1 MTADP
6 TAGDPEAIR
15 RLARSHT
22 QHADAVRAGARHV
35 VDAAEAA
42 QSGWSGKAQE
52 RFVAVAATVP
62 ASAQRTAARLDEA
75 ASALDSYASE
85 VQRIQDEAQRVQ
97 TAQQDTADEITANAR
112 AICSATVTAQSAD
125 AVESDTTKLHQLQN
139 GAASLARLQGRLS
152 VQWEELVAR
161 RDAADRQVASALES
175 PEVVGKLQSA
185 GAVAKMSD
193 GQFLTWLGSLDKESI
208 VALQD
213 DPSIA
218 ARLARMDARDVAAW
232 WTAMSGPKGA
242 HSAERDAF
250 VAAIP
255 AALGN
260 LNGVAYW
267 ARARA
272 NTTVLADKLAEAK
285 QKTSYWEKQLQRA
298 SSPAAAAAAR
308 AQLQTWE
315 RQRDGYQNI
324 QSTLDTKAVSLI
336 SLVDDRPPLAQIVS
350 GDMDTAEHVTYIVPG
365 MNTATY
371 QDGTVQNYA
380 TIANGLRREEA
391 LVGNVPIGDVAVV
404 SWIGYHGP
412 MADDLSFASVVT
424 NGRAHAGADAL
435 AADLN
440 GFDAVRAAS
449 GVDADLTVAAHS
461 YGTNVT
467 TIALTKAHADHVVL
481 LGSAGVTDMAPN
493 ADALQVPKGEVF
505 ASQGAKD
512 GWAITGQ
519 HLSGRKDPTDPSW
532 GAHDFSSETQ
542 GTGADT
548 LHGITHHGPY
558 DGPEGNGDGQ
568 YSYFDNG
575 TTAQYNTAKA
585 AMGLGDTIPEGG
597 APFDRMRQQTKDDW
611 FMYEWQTGLTGDPT
625 L

>member
-6 TAGDPEAIR
+6 TAGDPDGIR
-15 RLARSHT
+15 RLARLHT

-42 QSGWSGKAQE
+42 QSGWTGKAQE
-52 RFVAVAATVP
+52 RFVSVAATVP

-75 ASALDSYASE
+75 ASALDTYASE

-97 TAQQDTADEITANAR
+97 TAQQSAADDVAANAR
-112 AICSATVTAQSAD
+112 AIRSATQAVESAD

-139 GAASLARLQGRLS
+139 GAASLAGLQGRLS
-152 VQWEELVAR
+152 AQWEELVTR
-161 RDAADRQVASALES
+161 RDAADRQVASALEA
-175 PEVVGKLQSA
+175 PEVVGKLKSA
-185 GAVAKMSD
+185 AAVARMSD

-208 VALQD
+208 AALKD
-213 DPSIA
+213 DPTIA
-218 ARLARMDARDVAAW
+218 ARLARMDAKDVALW
-232 WTAMSGPKGA
+232 WNAMSGPDGA
-242 HSAERDAF
+242 HSAEQDAF

-272 NTTVLADKLAEAK
+272 NKRVLKSKLAEANK
-285 QKTSYWEKQLQRA
+285 KTSYWEKQLKNA

-308 AQLQTWE
+308 AQLQTWQ

-324 QSTLDTKAVSLI
+324 RDTLNTKAVSLI
-336 SLVDDRPPLAQIVS
+336 SLVDDRPPLAQIVA
-350 GDMDTAEHVTYIVPG
+350 GDMDTAAHVTYIVPG

-380 TIANGLRREEA
+380 TIAAGMRQEEA
-391 LVGNVPIGDVAVV
+391 LVGNTPISDVAVV

-424 NGRAHAGADAL
+424 NGRAHAGADSL

-449 GVDADLTVAAHS
+449 GRDADLTVAAHS
-461 YGTNVT
+461 YGTNVA
-467 TIALTKAHADHVVL
+467 TIALTKTHADHVVL
-481 LGSAGVTDMAPN
+481 LGSAGVTDVAPN
-493 ADALQVPKGEVF
+493 ADALRVPEGEVF

-519 HLSGRKDPTDPSW
+519 HLSGRQDPTDPSW

-542 GTGADT
+542 GSGADA

-558 DGPEGNGDGQ
+558 DGPEGNDDGQ

-575 TTAQYNTAKA
+575 TTAQFNTAKA
-585 AMGLGDTIPEGG
+585 AMGLGDTIPEDG
-597 APFDRMRQQTKDDW
+597 APFDRMRQQTKNDW